1 MIQTSKKTPV
11 ISGLRTSPFSFD
23 CKEEHLDQHKQK
35 SCHWYERHR
44 HLFRYKQ
51 ECSAKQME
59 KLINRKKPFSDTKML
74 WLQVCVLR
82 GWSQIIEKVADVV
95 TVCPSGGISSKN
107 NSYTSHMQLE
117 PLKKHLNGDE
127 NSGLVMIS
135 KHIQLFGEHLSVM
148 MNVFPIFTSVN
159 KHRALT
165 PAVVKQDVNFLDSS
179 EISLHR
185 TTVNLG
191 KIQKIS

>member
-1 MIQTSKKTPV
+1 
-11 ISGLRTSPFSFD
+11 
-23 CKEEHLDQHKQK
+23 
-35 SCHWYERHR
+35 
-44 HLFRYKQ
+44 
-51 ECSAKQME
+51 
-59 KLINRKKPFSDTKML
+59 
-74 WLQVCVLR
+74 
-82 GWSQIIEKVADVV
+82 
-95 TVCPSGGISSKN
+95 
-107 NSYTSHMQLE
+107 MQLE